1 MPLLK
6 LRIPAADLGSGRRAE
21 LLLGELLT
29 PEALAVTLFEDK
41 VDGYAVE
48 AYYRVAPAPAPLEEA
63 LAALGAGLGRP
74 ALQEVADEN
83 WVALS
88 QSLLP
93 PVRAG
98 RFLVHG
104 GHDRW
109 RVGLRRGAIEIEAGA
124 AFGTAHN
131 ATTALCLEA
140 IDRLTRERR
149 FQRVLDLGCG
159 TGILGIAVAR
169 AQPAARVFASD
180 CDPFATAI
188 ARANA
193 RLNRVAQRLRVI
205 DAACFHHAEL
215 RAGAGFD
222 LVLANLLPQPLLKLA
237 PSVRQRL
244 RPGGIAVLSG
254 LLDHQAREVCA
265 IYRGVGLRLLDRRSR
280 DGWTAVVLL
289 AIG

>member
-1 MPLLK
+1 K
-6 LRIPAADLGSGRRAE
+6 A
-21 LLLGELLT
+21 
-29 PEALAVTLFEDK
+29 
-41 VDGYAVE
+41 DGYVVE
-48 AYYRVAPAPAPLEEA
+48 AYYRVPPAAAPLEGA

-74 ALQEVADEN
+74 AFQEVADEN

-88 QSLLP
+88 QTLLP

-104 GHDRW
+104 SHDRL
-109 RVGLRRGAIEIEAGA
+109 RIGLRRGAIEIEAGE
-124 AFGTAHN
+124 AFGTSHN

-140 IDRLTRERR
+140 IDRLTRGRR

-159 TGILGIAVAR
+159 TGILGIAAAR
-169 AQPAARVFASD
+169 AQPAARVLASD
-180 CDPFATAI
+180 CDPVATAI

-205 DAACFHHAEL
+205 DAASFHHAEL
-215 RAGAGFD
+215 RAGVGFD
-222 LVLANLLPQPLLKLA
+222 LVLANLLPRPLLTLA
-237 PSVRQRL
+237 PAVRRRL
-244 RPGGIAVLSG
+244 RPGGIAILSG

-265 IYRGVGLRLLDRRSR
+265 IYRGVGLRLLERYSR